1 MMNLPAIEN
10 DETLYSLCATAHSMS
25 ASSSS
30 QRSSLSLIGT
40 LHGTLQHDLPASIQ
54 WLVECRLAEKDTASK
69 VARRHSIA
77 AYYFPFVSPSRLPLI
92 SDLWLAGKTTHA
104 RRLIQSSSRTLPV
117 AHPLKWCGACIE
129 EDLRKLGRSYWH
141 VAHQFPTTWRCSRH
155 DFSLAYIEGRHKR
168 WLLPRSCLLQ
178 RSATVPS
185 GNAAMAS
192 ILSTVGETAS
202 KLESVQITSIRQA
215 TLNRLQAMGVIHS
228 TRRVHHDRILAWF
241 RSNPLSTFLRQA
253 PAGLARFSEGEWI
266 APMLWRQKRS
276 NAVRW
281 VLLWSALDWSTSAEA
296 GAFFCDAASSLP
308 IVRAGQIELFEEA
321 LPTPDTPLKVSSV
334 LESASSYEEAM
345 RILQVPRNQIVRWLE
360 ADPETRARW
369 RQRLQRERVENALRR
384 LLDSVLLDPSISS
397 AASLS
402 SADLRLLKSHAP
414 QEYEAITSRLASFR
428 PRQGTLP
435 FIN

>member
-54 WLVECRLAEKDTASK
+54 WLVECRLAEKDTASE

-77 AYYFPFVSPSRLPLI
+77 AYYFPFVAPSTRPLI
-92 SDLWLAGKTTHA
+92 SDLWLGGKTTHA
-104 RRLIQSSSRTLPV
+104 RRLIQSSSRTLPL
-117 AHPLKWCGACIE
+117 AHPLKWCEACIE
-129 EDLRKLGRSYWH
+129 EDERKLGRSYWH
-141 VAHQFPTTWRCSRH
+141 VTHQFPTTWRCNRH
-155 DFSLAYIEGRHKR
+155 DLPLAYIEGRHKR
-168 WLLPRSCLLQ
+168 WLLPRSCVLQ
-178 RSATVPS
+178 RSATGPL
-185 GNAAMAS
+185 GNAATAS
-192 ILSTVGETAS
+192 ILSMVGETAS
-202 KLESVQITSIRQA
+202 QLESAQTSSIRQA
-215 TLNRLQAMGVIHS
+215 ILNRLQAMGVIHS
-228 TRRVHHDRILAWF
+228 MRRVHHDRILAWF
-241 RSNPLSTFLRQA
+241 RSNIVSTFLRQA
-253 PAGLARFSEGEWI
+253 PVGLARFSEGEWI

-296 GAFFCDAASSLP
+296 GAFFCDAASALP

-321 LPTPDTPLKVSSV
+321 LPTPDTPLKVSGV

-369 RQRLQRERVENALRR
+369 RQRLQKERIDKAFKSIAEALS
-384 LLDSVLLDPSISS
+384 LEPSISS

>member
-1 MMNLPAIEN
+1 
-10 DETLYSLCATAHSMS
+10 
-25 ASSSS
+25 
-30 QRSSLSLIGT
+30 
-40 LHGTLQHDLPASIQ
+40 
-54 WLVECRLAEKDTASK
+54 
-69 VARRHSIA
+69 
-77 AYYFPFVSPSRLPLI
+77 
-92 SDLWLAGKTTHA
+92 
-104 RRLIQSSSRTLPV
+104 
-117 AHPLKWCGACIE
+117 
-129 EDLRKLGRSYWH
+129 
-141 VAHQFPTTWRCSRH
+141 
-155 DFSLAYIEGRHKR
+155 
-168 WLLPRSCLLQ
+168 
-178 RSATVPS
+178 
-185 GNAAMAS
+185 MAS

-228 TRRVHHDRILAWF
+228 TRRVHHDRVLAWF

-296 GAFFCDAASSLP
+296 GAFFCDAASALP

-321 LPTPDTPLKVSSV
+321 LPTPNTPFKVSSV

-345 RILQVPRNQIVRWLE
+345 RILQVPRNQIARWLE
-360 ADPETRARW
+360 ADPEMRARW
-369 RQRLQRERVENALRR
+369 RQRLQKERVEGALQR
-384 LLDSVLLDPSISS
+384 LIGSVLRDPSISS